1 MSRDLLL
8 HYEQN
13 FQISSKNY
21 GAFFISVREQWIKFA
36 NHCHLLFRNGKNRN
50 LVKRFMYLNQFSS
63 DLEVK
68 NSSQFLDDFGH
79 SVARQIVVGSHSS
92 YSPNARSDVDHYIS
106 QLLLELQAKNMTPK
120 C

>member
-1 MSRDLLL
+1 
-8 HYEQN
+8 
-13 FQISSKNY
+13 
-21 GAFFISVREQWIKFA
+21 
-36 NHCHLLFRNGKNRN
+36 
-50 LVKRFMYLNQFSS
+50 MYLNQFSS

-79 SVARQIVVGSHSS
+79 SVARQIVGGSHSS
-92 YSPNARSDVDHYIS
+92 CSPNARSDVAHSIS